1 MHFNFELQIKMLF
14 EMQMKFEMHFKMLIE
29 MKMNIEIEM
38 QIKML
43 FPLVA
48 KARKSHKWPR
58 TAMGVQTK
66 QGASKQHCRHYEY
79 PLHAISMAKNKMR
92 EF

>member
-1 MHFNFELQIKMLF
+1 MHFNLGLQVKMLF
-14 EMQMKFEMHFKMLIE
+14 EMK
-29 MKMNIEIEM
+29 IEIEM

-66 QGASKQHCRHYEY
+66 QGASKQHCRHYEG
-79 PLHAISMAKNKMR
+79 ISSSHFNKLIWR
-92 EF
+92 P

>member
-14 EMQMKFEMHFKMLIE
+14 EMQMKIEMIFKMQMKIEMHFKMLFEI
-29 MKMNIEIEM
+29 KIEIEM
-38 QIKML
+38 QVKML

-58 TAMGVQTK
+58 TAMGVQTR
-66 QGASKQHCRHYEY
+66 QGASKQHCRHCERI
-79 PLHAISMAKNKMR
+79 LSSH
-92 EF
+92 F